1 MSSTISRE
9 KTLDKRQ
16 ALRQNEVRVQGLSLV
31 SDNLSLVSGRW
42 TLLAGDLSPLL
53 KNKKQIKRRA
63 SEDALSVGTHEIIS
77 FCWCGT
83 ILYKHA
89 KVCLICLPKLHRHES
104 FQA

>member
-16 ALRQNEVRVQGLSLV
+16 ARQSSSLSLV
-31 SDNLSLVSGRW
+31 SDNLSLVSDRW

-77 FCWCGT
+77 FCWCGGT